1 MSGPP
6 PLERRYRRLLACYPK
21 AFRRDSEDEIIAV
34 LLATAAHGQR
44 RVGLA
49 EAADLLLGALRMHL
63 GLSRAPRPVRTA
75 VRLMCVGAALT
86 LADLA
91 TIVGTLGAVRS
102 AAVHDLT
109 AAQWPTVMLTQAAPW
124 LASAPIGA
132 GVWLWLAWA
141 NGRGY
146 HWARSAF
153 VAFFCVLTVVLFFGL
168 GEAGG
173 EDALPYTWPD
183 VIATTALWLAGLTA
197 VALIVCDAASPYYQ
211 RRAATPA
218 AGPARGPLR

>member
-21 AFRRDSEDEIIAV
+21 AFRRDSGDEIIAV
-34 LLATAAHGQR
+34 LLATAANGQR

-75 VRLMCVGAALT
+75 VRLMCVGAVLT

-91 TIVGTLGAVRS
+91 TIVVTLGAVR
-102 AAVHDLT
+102 AAAAHDLT
-109 AAQWPTVMLTQAAPW
+109 AAQWPTVMLTQAGPW

-146 HWARSAF
+146 HWARPAF

-183 VIATTALWLAGLTA
+183 VIATTVLWLAGLTA
-197 VALIVCDAASPYYQ
+197 VVLIASDAASPYYQ

-218 AGPARGPLR
+218 ATPANGTGR